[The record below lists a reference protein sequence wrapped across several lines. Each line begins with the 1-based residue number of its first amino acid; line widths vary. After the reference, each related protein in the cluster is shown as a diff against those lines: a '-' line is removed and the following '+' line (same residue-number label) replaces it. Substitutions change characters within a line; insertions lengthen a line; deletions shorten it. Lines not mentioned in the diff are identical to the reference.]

1 MTRLGRKRFSAI
13 SAPFSAL
20 RTTEERLDS
29 KLRLVRSLYDRGLS
43 RQELRQLFHCIDW
56 FMDLCPHNTL
66 TEQFHDEMVQFEEAR
81 KMRHITTIEKLGRR
95 KGREHGLIEGVLTVL
110 ESRFGPLPD
119 GLRDDVLR
127 VRDEQAILEL
137 LQSASTDSSLE
148 EFSRRLHDS

>member
-1 MTRLGRKRFSAI
+1 
-13 SAPFSAL
+13 
-20 RTTEERLDS
+20 
-29 KLRLVRSLYDRGLS
+29 
-43 RQELRQLFHCIDW
+43 
-56 FMDLCPHNTL
+56 
-66 TEQFHDEMVQFEEAR
+66 
-81 KMRHITTIEKLGRR
+81 MRHITTIEKLGRR